1 MACEFLFLL
10 GLLLIIYK
18 SETKLTIRRKDD
30 YFNYIYLKQNNILL
44 SMKSYG
50 IPCLIT
56 LSLTALSLQS
66 CGDTQGIEQNVIDEE
81 VFNPNNSM
89 NTIFNDKIFSI
100 PSPVQT
106 AFLIKE
112 LNLEYDS
119 EIGNETM
126 NGSSYIS
133 EYQQSL
139 NLGVYG
145 ADMGYSALYDQKNI
159 TLNYLAVI
167 QNITNELGLDA
178 AFDKSFLDKF
188 ASNADDD
195 QEMIE
200 LMSEAFKQADNFL
213 KQSNRKDVSAWI
225 LTGGWIESMHI
236 ACHLNGK
243 VNNISIQK
251 RIGEQKQ
258 TINTIVDILK
268 EYNTENINDSLI
280 AELEDLNSLFKKVKI
295 TYDYVAPETDKVEKI
310 TVLRHGSD
318 VRISKTLLSEIK
330 SKISSVRTLITK
342 S

>member
-1 MACEFLFLL
+1 M
-10 GLLLIIYK
+10 
-18 SETKLTIRRKDD
+18 KL
-30 YFNYIYLKQNNILL
+30 
-44 SMKSYG
+44 YG
-50 IPCLIT
+50 ISCVIT
-56 LSLTALSLQS
+56 LSLVTISLQS

-100 PSPVQT
+100 PSPIQT

-112 LNLEYDS
+112 LNLDYDS
-119 EIGNETM
+119 EVGNKTM
-126 NGSSYIS
+126 NGSGYIS

-159 TLNYLAVI
+159 TLNYLAAI

-188 ASNADDD
+188 RLHADDD

-213 KQSNRKDVSAWI
+213 KQSDRKDVSAWI

-243 VNNISIQK
+243 VNNVSIQK

-258 TINTIVDILK
+258 TISTIVDILQ
-268 EYNTENINDSLI
+268 EYNTENINDNLI
-280 AELEDLNSLFKKVKI
+280 AELEELNSLFKKVEI
-295 TYDYVAPETDKVEKI
+295 TYDYVAPETDKEEKI

-318 VRISKTLLSEIK
+318 VKISQSLLREIK
-330 SKISSVRTLITK
+330 SKVSSVRALITK